1 MTRLAW
7 SQLRFRTVRLV
18 ALLAGMLLATTA
30 FTVLTAASRTA
41 QLRTVG
47 TVSAHFVPAYDI
59 LVRPKGSRSALE
71 TDTDTVQPN
80 FLSGIYGG
88 ITMAQYHRIAQIP
101 GVQVAAPI
109 AMVGYSL
116 LASLLWFPLPA
127 ADLSLPGRQIYRVS
141 TTWISQGGTS
151 RASQPPSFVYI
162 TPQRL
167 SAPDPGGSAT
177 EPLPDGRHVAICPA
191 DASLNPGTDP
201 FGVAAQ
207 SDCTAWS
214 KADAYGPACPSAPGL
229 RCIPGPGDISPDNPT
244 GARKPGYYVYWLIP
258 VLVAAVDPVA
268 EAKLDGLNHA
278 VTSGHYLPESTRDAG
293 TASFPVLASSVSGLD
308 ESAVTQVARLSPP
321 ASAPSMTASWIT
333 QHAAAPAQVIST
345 VTTTAHQAYQ
355 RLLAALAVKWG
366 RSVSSAPG
374 QSIANVGK
382 VQSSTGQRVSIEAY
396 WSVGP
401 TSYDRSSSGSLIP
414 ELTRNPPSTWYSGG
428 AQVASMDNEDNQ
440 YRKVTVHAPPSTTFT
455 ALPASPQLAGIFNP
469 AKINEFDPLSR
480 VPLGAYEPV
489 VARPANAATHQALH
503 GSDLL
508 PNQNLG
514 GYVSQP
520 VDLVTSLSV
529 LPALENSGYY
539 GTHVPVNDPISVVR
553 VRVAGITGPNPVSLE
568 RIREV
573 AQQIE
578 LRTHLDVDIVAG
590 SSPSPTTIA
599 LPAGRFGQPPL
610 TVSENWV
617 KKGVAETILTAID
630 KSSLVLFALILF
642 VCMLFVANSASAAI
656 RARRR
661 ELGVLACLGWT
672 RPRLFTAVLGEL
684 AAIGLAA
691 GLLGAAA
698 ALPLSSALGLHASP
712 GRAAL
717 AVPIAVAVAVIAGL
731 IPAWLAA
738 RAEPV
743 ASVRPPVLGIR
754 RARQPGGITALA
766 AVNVLRTPGRA
777 AVGAVSLAVGVTAL
791 TILAAVTFAFRGV
804 VVGSLLGNA
813 VAVQVRGVDYVAVT
827 ATIALGVLAVADV
840 VFLNIRERA
849 PELATIRALGWREA
863 TLSRLVITEGA
874 IIGLAGSLIG
884 AALGL
889 VAAAQFAG
897 QLPGT
902 LFVIAAAAVA
912 GGLFVTATAALLPAQ
927 ALRRLPAASLLA
939 EE

>member
-1 MTRLAW
+1 MGRLAW

-18 ALLAGMLLATTA
+18 ALLAGILLATTA

-47 TVSAHFVPAYDI
+47 TVTAHFAPAYDI
-59 LVRPKGSRSALE
+59 LVRPRGSRTALE
-71 TDTDTVQPN
+71 TRTGTVQPN

-88 ITMAQYHRIAQIP
+88 ITMAQYHQIAAIP

-109 AMVGYSL
+109 AMVGYTL
-116 LASLLWFPLPA
+116 LASQLSSPLPA
-127 ADLSLPGRQIYRVS
+127 ADLSRPGRQLYRVTS
-141 TTWISQGGTS
+141 TWISQGGTS
-151 RASQPPSFVYI
+151 RVTQPPSYVYV

-167 SAPDPGGSAT
+167 GFDLDGTMIGPKIAQTTTQS
-177 EPLPDGRHVAICPA
+177 ERLPDGKNVTICPA
-191 DASLNPGTDP
+191 DAILDPGVDP

-214 KADAYGPACPSAPGL
+214 KVNGYGP
-229 RCIPGPGDISPDNPT
+229 GPYFSRANP
-244 GARKPGYYVYWLIP
+244 RSDVDWVIP
-258 VLVAAVDPVA
+258 VLIAAVDPVA
-268 EAKLDGLNHA
+268 EAKLDGLNRA
-278 VTSGHYLPESTRDAG
+278 VISGHYLAEHAGGANSST
-293 TASFPVLASSVSGLD
+293 FPVLASSASGLD
-308 ESAVTQVARLSPP
+308 ESAVTQLATLSTP
-321 ASAPSMTASWIT
+321 ASPPSMTASWMG
-333 QHAAAPAQVIST
+333 QHATAPGRVTSN

-355 RLLAALAVKWG
+355 QLLAALAVKPG
-366 RSVSSAPG
+366 RAAPTG
-374 QSIANVGK
+374 GGGGPVMYTGKDESGGPVG
-382 VQSSTGQRVSIEAY
+382 VEAY

-401 TSYDRSSSGSLIP
+401 TSYRRSRSGALVAR
-414 ELTRNPPSTWYSGG
+414 LTHNPPSAWYAGG
-428 AQVASMDNEDNQ
+428 AQVASMDDEDNQ
-440 YRKVTVHAPPSTTFT
+440 FRKVSVHAPAKTTFT
-455 ALPASPQLAGIFNP
+455 SIPASPQLVGIFNP
-469 AKINEFDPLSR
+469 AKIKAFDPLSA
-480 VPLGAYEPV
+480 VPLGAYQPV
-489 VARPANAATHQALH
+489 VAAPATAASRRALH

-520 VDLVTSLSV
+520 VDLVTTLSA

-539 GTHVPVNDPISVVR
+539 GTDVHARDSISVIR
-553 VRVAGITGPNPVSLE
+553 VRVAGVTGPNPVSLE

-573 AQQIE
+573 AQQIAV
-578 LRTHLDVDIVAG
+578 RTHLEVDIVAG
-590 SSPSPTTIA
+590 SSPSPTTID
-599 LPAGRFGQPPL
+599 LPAGKFGQPAL
-610 TVSENWV
+610 TLSENWV
-617 KKGVAETILTAID
+617 KKGVAAAILTAID
-630 KSSLVLFALILF
+630 KNSLVLFALILI

-684 AAIGLAA
+684 AAIGLTA

-698 ALPLSSALGLHASP
+698 ALPLSAAVDLHASP

-743 ASVRPPVLGIR
+743 ASVRPPVLGVR

-777 AVGAVSLAVGVTAL
+777 LVGAVSLAVGVTAL
-791 TILAAVTFAFRGV
+791 TILAAVTIAFRGV

-827 ATIALGVLAVADV
+827 ATVALGVLAVADV

-849 PELATIRALGWREA
+849 PELAAIRAFGWPESA
-863 TLSRLVITEGA
+863 LSRLVVTEGA
-874 IIGLAGSLIG
+874 IIGLAGSLAG

-889 VAAAQFAG
+889 AAAAQFAG
-897 QLPGT
+897 QLPAT
-902 LFVIAAAAVA
+902 LYLIAAAAVA
-912 GGLFVTATAALLPAQ
+912 GGLLVTTAAALLPAQ
-927 ALRRLPAASLLA
+927 ALRRLPAAHLLA

>member
-1 MTRLAW
+1 VFRLAW
-7 SQLRFRTVRLV
+7 SQLRFRAVRLI

-30 FTVLTAASRTA
+30 FTVLTAASRTV

-59 LVRPKGSRSALE
+59 LVRPKGSRTGLE
-71 TDTDTVQPN
+71 TQTDTVQPN

-88 ITMAQYHRIAQIP
+88 ITMAQYRQIASIP

-109 AMVGYSL
+109 AMVGYTL
-116 LASLLWFPLPA
+116 LVAQLSSPLPA
-127 ADLSLPGRQIYRVS
+127 ADFSRSGPQLYRS
-141 TTWISQGGTS
+141 TTTWVSEEGTS
-151 RASQPPSFVYI
+151 RVTQPSSFVYV
-162 TPQRL
+162 TPQPL
-167 SAPDPGGSAT
+167 SADVQTPYLPDAQ
-177 EPLPDGRHVAICPA
+177 LPDGTSVSICPE
-191 DASLNPGTDP
+191 DATLEPGVDP

-214 KADAYGPACPSAPGL
+214 KANGYGPAAGPS
-229 RCIPGPGDISPDNPT
+229 PGPSPAN
-244 GARKPGYYVYWLIP
+244 PGYDVDWVIP
-258 VLVAAVDPVA
+258 VLIAAVDPVA
-268 EAKLDGLNHA
+268 EARLDGLNHA
-278 VTSGHYLPESTRDAG
+278 VISGHYLAENAG
-293 TASFPVLASSVSGLD
+293 HAAGSAAFPVLASSVSGLD
-308 ESAVTQVARLSPP
+308 ESAVTQLAALSTP
-321 ASAPSMTASWIT
+321 ASPPSMTASWIT
-333 QHAAAPAQVIST
+333 QQETAPGQVIATS
-345 VTTTAHQAYQ
+345 TTTAHQAYQ
-355 RLLAALAVKWG
+355 QLLAALASKAPAAAFG
-366 RSVSSAPG
+366 GGSVQYA
-374 QSIANVGK
+374 GK
-382 VQSSTGQRVSIEAY
+382 IQTASNGPVSVPAE

-401 TSYDRSSSGSLIP
+401 TSYRRSGSGTLAP
-414 ELTRNPPSTWYSGG
+414 RLTRNPASTWYTGG
-428 AQVASMDNEDNQ
+428 DQVASMDDADNQ
-440 YRKVTVHAPPSTTFT
+440 YRSVSVHAPARTNFSS
-455 ALPASPQLAGIFNP
+455 LPARPQLVGIFNP

-489 VARPANAATHQALH
+489 AAVPANPAADRALR

-520 VDLVTSLSV
+520 VDLVTTLSA
-529 LPALENSGYY
+529 LPATENEGYY
-539 GTHVPVNDPISVVR
+539 GSKLPLSDPISVVR
-553 VRVAGITGPNPVSLE
+553 VRVAGVRGPDPVSLE
-568 RIREV
+568 RMREV

-578 LRTHLDVDIVAG
+578 LRTGLDVDIVAG
-590 SSPSPTTIA
+590 SSPSPTTID
-599 LPAGRFGQPPL
+599 LPAGKFGQPPL
-610 TVSENWV
+610 TLTEDWV
-617 KKGVAETILTAID
+617 KKGVAIAILTAID
-630 KSSLVLFALILF
+630 KDSLVLFTLILM
-642 VCMLFVANSASAAI
+642 VCVLFVANSASAAI
-656 RARRR
+656 RGRRR

-684 AAIGLAA
+684 AGIGLAA

-698 ALPLSSALGLHASP
+698 ALPLSSAVGLRASP

-717 AVPIAVAVAVIAGL
+717 AVPIGVAVAVIAGL

-743 ASVRPPVLGIR
+743 ASVRPPVLGVR

-827 ATIALGVLAVADV
+827 ATVALGILAVADV

-849 PELATIRALGWREA
+849 PELATIRAFGWRETA
-863 TLSRLVITEGA
+863 LSRLVITEGA
-874 IIGLAGSLIG
+874 VIGLAGSLAG
-884 AALGL
+884 AVLGL
-889 VAAAQFAG
+889 AAAAVFAG
-897 QLPGT
+897 QLPAT
-902 LFVIAAAAVA
+902 LYLIAAAAVA
-912 GGLFVTATAALLPAQ
+912 GGLLVTIAAAVLPAQ
-927 ALRRLPAASLLA
+927 ALRRLPAAQLLA

>member
-1 MTRLAW
+1 MRRLAW
-7 SQLRFRTVRLV
+7 SQLRFRTIRLV
-18 ALLAGMLLATTA
+18 ALVAGMLLATTA

-59 LVRPKGSRSALE
+59 LVRPKGSRTALE
-71 TDTDTVQPN
+71 TQTGTVQPN

-116 LASLLWFPLPA
+116 LVPQLSFQLPA
-127 ADLSLPGRQIYRVS
+127 ADLSRPGPQIYRVT
-141 TTWISQGGTS
+141 TTWISQGGAS
-151 RASQPPSFVYI
+151 RVTPPPSWVYV
-162 TPQRL
+162 TPHRL
-167 SAPDPGGSAT
+167 GLDNQVTGYLQT
-177 EPLPDGRHVAICPA
+177 ERLPNGRTVTLCP
-191 DASLNPGTDP
+191 TDLDLARSVNP

-207 SDCTAWS
+207 SDCVAWS
-214 KADAYGPACPSAPGL
+214 KVNSYGPLGITTPYPPGS
-229 RCIPGPGDISPDNPT
+229 RN
-244 GARKPGYYVYWLIP
+244 PGYAVEWVIP
-258 VLVAAVDPVA
+258 VLIAAVDPVA
-268 EAKLDGLNHA
+268 EAKLDGLNRA
-278 VTSGHYLPESTRDAG
+278 VTSGHYLPEDTRNAG

-308 ESAVTQVARLSPP
+308 ESAVTQVTALSTP
-321 ASAPSMTASWIT
+321 ASPPSMTASWIT
-333 QHAAAPAQVIST
+333 QHAAAPGRVIST
-345 VTTTAHQAYQ
+345 VTTTAREAYQ

-366 RSVSSAPG
+366 RSVGSAAG
-374 QSIANVGK
+374 GSITYVGK
-382 VQSSTGQRVSIEAY
+382 IQPATGQPVSIEAY

-401 TSYDRSSSGSLIP
+401 TSYRHSSSGSLVP
-414 ELTRNPPSTWYSGG
+414 ELTHNAASTWYSGG
-428 AQVASMDNEDNQ
+428 AQVAGMDNEDNQ
-440 YRKVTVHAPPSTTFT
+440 YRKVTVHSPAT
-455 ALPASPQLAGIFNP
+455 AIFSGFPASPQLAGIFNP

-489 VARPANAATHQALH
+489 VASPANAATRRALH

-520 VDLVTSLSV
+520 VDLVTSLSA
-529 LPALENSGYY
+529 LSALENSAYY
-539 GTHVPVNDPISVVR
+539 GTHVPVDDPISVVR
-553 VRVAGITGPNPVSLE
+553 VRVAGVTGPNPVSLE

-590 SSPSPTTIA
+590 SSPSPTTID
-599 LPAGRFGQPPL
+599 LPAGKFGQPSL

-617 KKGVAETILTAID
+617 KKGVAIAILNAID
-630 KSSLVLFALILF
+630 KDSLVLFALILI
-642 VCMLFVANSASAAI
+642 VCVLFVANSASAAI

-691 GLLGAAA
+691 GLLGAAV

-743 ASVRPPVLGIR
+743 ASVRPPVLGVR

-804 VVGSLLGNA
+804 VVGTLLGNA

-874 IIGLAGSLIG
+874 IIGLAGSLLG
-884 AALGL
+884 AVLGL
-889 VAAAQFAG
+889 IAAAQFAG
-897 QLPGT
+897 QLPGM
-902 LFVIAAAAVA
+902 LFLIAVAAVA
-912 GGLFVTATAALLPAQ
+912 GGLLVTTTAAVLPAQ
-927 ALRRLPAASLLA
+927 ALRRLPAAQLLA

>member
-1 MTRLAW
+1 MGRLAW

-59 LVRPKGSRSALE
+59 LVRPKGARTALE
-71 TDTDTVQPN
+71 TQTGTVQPN

-88 ITMAQYHRIAQIP
+88 ITMAQYHQIASIP

-109 AMVGYSL
+109 AMVGYTL
-116 LASLLWFPLPA
+116 LVSQLSSPLPA
-127 ADLSLPGRQIYRVS
+127 ADLSRPGRQLYRVT
-141 TTWISQGGTS
+141 TTWISQGGAS
-151 RASQPPSFVYI
+151 RAAEPPSFVYV

-167 SAPDPGGSAT
+167 GVDAHTVYLAS
-177 EPLPDGRHVAICPA
+177 ERLPDGTSVTVCPA
-191 DASLNPGTDP
+191 DATLEPGVDP

-214 KADAYGPACPSAPGL
+214 KANGYGPAGPLVPGV
-229 RCIPGPGDISPDNPT
+229 SPAN
-244 GARKPGYYVYWLIP
+244 PGYDVDWVIP
-258 VLVAAVDPVA
+258 VLIAAVDPVA
-268 EAKLDGLNHA
+268 EAKLDGLDRA
-278 VTSGHYLPESTRDAG
+278 VISGHYLAG
-293 TASFPVLASSVSGLD
+293 PVGGANSGTFPVLASSVSGLD
-308 ESAVTQVARLSPP
+308 ESAVTQLATLSAPV
-321 ASAPSMTASWIT
+321 SAPSMTASWMS
-333 QHAAAPAQVIST
+333 QHATAPGRVIST

-355 RLLAALAVKWG
+355 QLLAALAVKPG
-366 RSVSSAPG
+366 PAAPSVSGGSTVMYAGKMQPSYGG
-374 QSIANVGK
+374 QVG
-382 VQSSTGQRVSIEAY
+382 IHAY

-401 TSYDRSSSGSLIP
+401 TSYRHSRSGTLVAQ
-414 ELTRNPPSTWYSGG
+414 LTNNPPSTWYTGG
-428 AQVASMDNEDNQ
+428 AQTASMDDEDNQ
-440 YRKVTVHAPPSTTFT
+440 YRKVSVHAPAGTTF
-455 ALPASPQLAGIFNP
+455 ASIPASPQLVGIFNP

-489 VARPANAATHQALH
+489 VAAPANPAANRALH

-520 VDLVTSLSV
+520 VDLVTTLSA
-529 LPALENSGYY
+529 LPALQNQGYY
-539 GTHVPVNDPISVVR
+539 GTKLPLRDPISVVR
-553 VRVAGITGPNPVSLE
+553 VRVAGVTGPDPVSLE
-568 RIREV
+568 RIREA

-578 LRTHLDVDIVAG
+578 VRTGLDVDIVAG
-590 SSPSPTTIA
+590 SSPSPTTID
-599 LPAGRFGQPPL
+599 LPAGKFGQPPL
-610 TVSENWV
+610 TLSEDWV
-617 KKGVAETILTAID
+617 KKGVAVAILSAID
-630 KSSLVLFALILF
+630 KNSLVLFALILI
-642 VCMLFVANSASAAI
+642 VCVLFVANSAAAAI
-656 RARRR
+656 RGRRR

-672 RPRLFTAVLGEL
+672 RPRIFTAVLGEL

-691 GLLGAAA
+691 GLLGLAA
-698 ALPLSSALGLHASP
+698 ALPLSSAVGLHASL

-743 ASVRPPVLGIR
+743 ASVRPPVLGVR

-777 AVGAVSLAVGVTAL
+777 LVGAVSLAVGVTAL
-791 TILAAVTFAFRGV
+791 TILAAVTIAFRGV

-827 ATIALGVLAVADV
+827 ATVALGVLAVADV

-849 PELATIRALGWREA
+849 PELATIRTFGWPESA
-863 TLSRLVITEGA
+863 LSRLVITEGA
-874 IIGLAGSLIG
+874 IIGLAGSLAG

-889 VAAAQFAG
+889 AAAAQFAG
-897 QLPGT
+897 QLPAT
-902 LFVIAAAAVA
+902 LYLIAAAAVA
-912 GGLFVTATAALLPAQ
+912 GGLLVTTTAALLPAQ
-927 ALRRLPAASLLA
+927 ALRRLPAAHLLA

>member
-1 MTRLAW
+1 MGRLAW

-59 LVRPKGSRSALE
+59 LVRPKGARTALE
-71 TDTDTVQPN
+71 TQTGTVQPN

-88 ITMAQYHRIAQIP
+88 ITMAQYHQIASIP
-101 GVQVAAPI
+101 GVQVTAPT
-109 AMVGYSL
+109 AMVGYTL
-116 LASLLWFPLPA
+116 LVSQLSFPLPA
-127 ADLSLPGRQIYRVS
+127 ADLSRPGRQLYRVT
-141 TTWISQGGTS
+141 TTWISQGGAS
-151 RASQPPSFVYI
+151 RAAEPPSFVYV

-167 SAPDPGGSAT
+167 GVDAQTGYLAT
-177 EPLPDGRHVAICPA
+177 ERLPDGTSVTVCPA
-191 DASLNPGTDP
+191 DATLEPGVDP

-214 KADAYGPACPSAPGL
+214 KVNGYGPAGPLVPGV
-229 RCIPGPGDISPDNPT
+229 SPAN
-244 GARKPGYYVYWLIP
+244 PGYDVDWVIP
-258 VLVAAVDPVA
+258 VLIAAVDPVA
-268 EAKLDGLNHA
+268 EAKLDGLNRA
-278 VTSGHYLPESTRDAG
+278 VTSGHYLAEHASGPNSST
-293 TASFPVLASSVSGLD
+293 FPVLASSVSGLD
-308 ESAVTQVARLSPP
+308 ESAVTQLATLSAH
-321 ASAPSMTASWIT
+321 ASPPSMTASWMT
-333 QHAAAPAQVIST
+333 QHGTAPGQVIST

-355 RLLAALAVKWG
+355 QLLAALAVKPG
-366 RSVSSAPG
+366 PAAP
-374 QSIANVGK
+374 NVGGGGTVMYAGK
-382 VQSSTGQRVSIEAY
+382 MEPSNGGRVGIHAY

-401 TSYDRSSSGSLIP
+401 TSYRHSRSGTLVAQ
-414 ELTRNPPSTWYSGG
+414 LTHNPPSTWYTGG
-428 AQVASMDNEDNQ
+428 AQTASMDDEDNQ
-440 YRKVTVHAPPSTTFT
+440 YRKVSVHAPPGTTFT
-455 ALPASPQLAGIFNP
+455 SIPASPQLVGIFNP

-489 VARPANAATHQALH
+489 VAAPANPAANRALH

-514 GYVSQP
+514 GYLSQP
-520 VDLVTSLSV
+520 VDLVTTLFA
-529 LPALENSGYY
+529 LPALENQGYY
-539 GTHVPVNDPISVVR
+539 GTKLPLRDPISVVR
-553 VRVAGITGPNPVSLE
+553 VRVAGVTGPNPVSLE
-568 RIREV
+568 RIREA

-578 LRTHLDVDIVAG
+578 VRTGLDVDIVAG
-590 SSPSPTTIA
+590 SSPSPTTID
-599 LPAGRFGQPPL
+599 LPAGKFGQPPL
-610 TVSENWV
+610 TLSEDWV
-617 KKGVAETILTAID
+617 EKGVAVAILSAID
-630 KSSLVLFALILF
+630 KNSLVLFALILI
-642 VCMLFVANSASAAI
+642 VCVLFVANSASAAI
-656 RARRR
+656 RGRRR

-698 ALPLSSALGLHASP
+698 ALPLSSAAGLHASL

-717 AVPIAVAVAVIAGL
+717 AVPVAVAVAVIAGL

-738 RAEPV
+738 RAEPA
-743 ASVRPPVLGIR
+743 ASVRPPVLGVR

-777 AVGAVSLAVGVTAL
+777 LVGAVSLAVGVTAL
-791 TILAAVTFAFRGV
+791 TILAAVTIAFRGV

-827 ATIALGVLAVADV
+827 ATVALGVLAVADV

-849 PELATIRALGWREA
+849 PELAAIRTFGWPESA
-863 TLSRLVITEGA
+863 LSRLVITEGA
-874 IIGLAGSLIG
+874 IIGLAGSLAG

-889 VAAAQFAG
+889 AAAAQLAG
-897 QLPGT
+897 QLPAT
-902 LFVIAAAAVA
+902 LYLIAAAAVA
-912 GGLFVTATAALLPAQ
+912 GGLLVTTTAALLPAQ
-927 ALRRLPAASLLA
+927 ALRRLPAAHLLA

>member
-1 MTRLAW
+1 MWRLAW

-18 ALLAGMLLATTA
+18 ALLAGILLATTA

-59 LVRPKGSRSALE
+59 LVRPKGARTALE
-71 TDTDTVQPN
+71 TETDTVQPN

-88 ITMAQYHRIAQIP
+88 ITMAQYRRIAQIP
-101 GVQVAAPI
+101 GVQVAAPV
-109 AMVGYSL
+109 AMVGYTL
-116 LASLLWFPLPA
+116 LVSQLSFPLPT
-127 ADLSLPGRQIYRVS
+127 ADLSRSGRQLYRET
-141 TTWISQGGTS
+141 TTWISQGGAS
-151 RASQPPSFVYI
+151 RVSQPPSFVYVTSRRLGVDAQ
-162 TPQRL
+162 TPYL
-167 SAPDPGGSAT
+167 AS
-177 EPLPDGRHVAICPA
+177 EKLPNGRRVTICPV
-191 DASLNPGTDP
+191 DATLEPGVDP

-214 KADAYGPACPSAPGL
+214 RVNGFGPAPGH
-229 RCIPGPGDISPDNPT
+229 RASPANPGFDVDW
-244 GARKPGYYVYWLIP
+244 VIP
-258 VLVAAVDPVA
+258 VLIAAVDPAA
-268 EAKLDGLNHA
+268 EAKLDGLNRA
-278 VTSGHYLPESTRDAG
+278 VISGHYLAENTRRAATTG
-293 TASFPVLASSVSGLD
+293 VFPVLASSVSGLD
-308 ESAVTQVARLSPP
+308 ESAVTRLAALN
-321 ASAPSMTASWIT
+321 ASASPPSMTASWIT
-333 QHAAAPAQVIST
+333 RHATAPGRVVSAI
-345 VTTTAHQAYQ
+345 TTTARQAYR
-355 RLLAALAVKWG
+355 RLLSTLAVKGG
-366 RSVSSAPG
+366 RPAGNAPG
-374 QSIANVGK
+374 GIVMYAGK
-382 VQSSTGQRVSIEAY
+382 AQPPGPVAVQAY

-401 TSYDRSSSGSLIP
+401 TTYRRSRSGTLVAQ
-414 ELTRNPPSTWYSGG
+414 LTHNPRSTWYSGG
-428 AQVASMDNEDNQ
+428 AQVASMDDEDNQ
-440 YRKVTVHAPPSTTFT
+440 YRKVSVHAPATIRFT
-455 ALPASPQLAGIFNP
+455 GLPAFPKLAGIFNP

-489 VARPANAATHQALH
+489 AAAPANPATNRALR

-520 VDLVTSLSV
+520 VDLVTTLS
-529 LPALENSGYY
+529 ALRALQNQGYY
-539 GTHVPVNDPISVVR
+539 GTKLPLSDPISVIR
-553 VRVAGITGPNPVSLE
+553 VRVAGVTGPNPVSLE

-578 LRTHLDVDIVAG
+578 VRTGLDVDIVAG
-590 SSPSPTTIA
+590 SSPAPTAIG
-599 LPAGRFGQPPL
+599 LPAGKFGQPPL
-610 TVSENWV
+610 ALSENWV
-617 KKGVAETILTAID
+617 KKGVAIAILTAID
-630 KSSLVLFALILF
+630 QDSLVLFALILI
-642 VCMLFVANSASAAI
+642 VCALFVANSASAAI
-656 RARRR
+656 RGRRR

-698 ALPLSSALGLHASP
+698 ALPVSAAVGLHASP

-743 ASVRPPVLGIR
+743 ASVRPPVLGVR

-766 AVNVLRTPGRA
+766 AVNVLRTPGRT
-777 AVGAVSLAVGVTAL
+777 AVGAVSLAIGVTAL

-804 VVGSLLGNA
+804 VVGTLLGNA

-827 ATIALGVLAVADV
+827 ATVALGVLAVADV

-849 PELATIRALGWREA
+849 PELAAIRTFGWRESA
-863 TLSRLVITEGA
+863 LSRLVITEGA
-874 IIGLAGSLIG
+874 IIGLAGSLAG
-884 AALGL
+884 TALGL
-889 VAAAQFAG
+889 AAATQLAG
-897 QLPGT
+897 RVPAT
-902 LFVIAAAAVA
+902 LYLIAAAAVA
-912 GGLFVTATAALLPAQ
+912 GGLLVTTTAALLPAQ
-927 ALRRLPAASLLA
+927 ALRRLPAAHLLA